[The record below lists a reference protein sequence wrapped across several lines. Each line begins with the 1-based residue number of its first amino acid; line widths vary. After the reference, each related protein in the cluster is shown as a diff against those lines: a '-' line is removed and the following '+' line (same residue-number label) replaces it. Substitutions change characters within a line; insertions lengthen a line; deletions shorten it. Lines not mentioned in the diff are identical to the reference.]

1 MIISFEAEG
10 VADWG
15 IEDFGRWSQETERLG
30 NCYKTKEEKI
40 KKYLIKEN
48 VITYARLRK
57 VTT

>member
-15 IEDFGRWSQETERLG
+15 IEDFGRWFQETERLG
-30 NCYKTKEEKI
+30 NCYIKREQKI
-40 KKYLIKEN
+40 KKNVIKEN
-48 VITYARLRK
+48 VITYGRLKK